1 MTAPSFAIE
10 VDQAQ
15 LAEAISLFE
24 FVGGN
29 TTDALRIAI
38 NKTTPK
44 VRTLG
49 SVKIREQVRLQASY
63 VKDKLTI
70 RKATRSNL
78 SAAIRTPSRGLLLSK
93 FSTDSQVASDGIRW
107 LKPPEEPASGIR
119 VKVKPAGETKTV
131 SPGASGDKPFYIVL
145 KDSRALG
152 IARRNSRYRNDIEVL
167 HGPSLSQ
174 VFSTVRSDITP
185 EASDELTRQMAD
197 SMRYILVKMHP
208 PEPVDG

>member
-1 MTAPSFAIE
+1 
-10 VDQAQ
+10 
-15 LAEAISLFE
+15 
-24 FVGGN
+24 
-29 TTDALRIAI
+29 
-38 NKTTPK
+38 
-44 VRTLG
+44 
-49 SVKIREQVRLQASY
+49 VRLQASY

-174 VFSTVRSDITP
+174 VFSTVRGDITP

-197 SMRYILVKMHP
+197 AMRYILVKMHP
-208 PEPVDG
+208 PEPIDG